1 MTKQLSFLQKIDRIA
16 TQKKLEGVLENVRLY
31 RQFGMMREE
40 MKVTPSYEIRYHG
53 PTNDVAMVNIQQS
66 KREEWIKQTSFR
78 IDQFLS
84 RLGNGRAGK
93 DQRDIIIKRYLEDE
107 DVCDYMVYSEI
118 GMSVRIDVLRLEYFK
133 EKSLRNYILFIMG
146 INTGLRISDILK
158 LKVGDV
164 KGSHISIREKKT
176 GKQKRIQITA
186 ALKRELKWFIE
197 EREDSEYLLQS
208 RQGRNRPIVRSMAYK
223 I

>member
-1 MTKQLSFLQKIDRIA
+1 
-16 TQKKLEGVLENVRLY
+16 
-31 RQFGMMREE
+31 MMREE

-118 GMSVRIDVLRLEYFK
+118 GMSVRIDVLRLEYF
-133 EKSLRNYILFIMG
+133 
-146 INTGLRISDILK
+146 IN
-158 LKVGDV
+158 
-164 KGSHISIREKKT
+164 
-176 GKQKRIQITA
+176 
-186 ALKRELKWFIE
+186 
-197 EREDSEYLLQS
+197 LLLLLD
-208 RQGRNRPIVRSMAYK
+208 
-223 I
+223 